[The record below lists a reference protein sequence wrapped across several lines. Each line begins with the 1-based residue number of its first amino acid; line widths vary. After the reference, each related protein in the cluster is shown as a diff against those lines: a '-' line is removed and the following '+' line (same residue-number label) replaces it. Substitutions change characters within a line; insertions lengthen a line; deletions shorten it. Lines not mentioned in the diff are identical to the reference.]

1 MLISTVSKNT
11 QCKRVEVASLD
22 DVAKLMRT
30 KTISAGVFKEDY
42 RNINNFERAD
52 FMLLDVDDGCT
63 LTDAIKKLENKYE
76 AVIATTKSHQKEKEG
91 KGIADRFRVLLKLEQ
106 PITNAKDYYE
116 TYTALKEEFPFI
128 DPQCTDP
135 SRQFYASPG
144 EPIKTKGG
152 VVKIK
157 KWVPKE
163 KKVEISGF
171 KGKLSVATLNFIAL
185 GAKPGEWNFNLNKAA
200 YDLRQNGYSKEE
212 ALQLLLKPTGT
223 LDNEDNRV
231 IDSVYNGE
239 MKYEP
244 RGLTPNPFNFMKVG
258 DLKKT
263 SSNVEWIVDG
273 LLTRGGFSILAGEP
287 KSGKSTIVRQLTK
300 CVAKGHEFLRRDVKK
315 GKILYLALEEQPEL
329 LKEQFDK
336 VGIDESC
343 DIEVH
348 VGSIHGEG
356 RYDYLKQHCM
366 DVRPDL
372 VVIDTMALFIQVE
385 NLNDYAT
392 VNSPLMQLR
401 DIARESGA
409 HILNVHHTNKS
420 EMVNVR
426 SIMGSG
432 AIHGAVD
439 CAIIFQNFRGI
450 RKVTTSQRG
459 GQPFDAQALTFNKDT
474 EEYFINDSIIDRRG
488 REF

>member
-1 MLISTVSKNT
+1 MEISVLTNNT
-11 QCKRVEVASLD
+11 KCKRVGVDSMDGVAQ
-22 DVAKLMRT
+22 LMR
-30 KTISAGVFKEDY
+30 KETISAGIFKDDY
-42 RNINNFERAD
+42 RKIENFERAD
-52 FMLLDVDDGCT
+52 FILLDVDDGCS
-63 LTDAIKKLENKYE
+63 LQE
-76 AVIATTKSHQKEKEG
+76 AVDKFKKYDSVIAPTRNHRQEKNG
-91 KGIADRFRVLLKLEQ
+91 VVADRFRVLLKLEQ
-106 PITNAKDYYE
+106 PITNKDDYYE
-116 TYTALKEEFPFI
+116 TYNALLEEFPFA
-128 DPQCTDP
+128 DKQCKDP
-135 SRQFYASPG
+135 SRQYFASPG
-144 EPIKTKGG
+144 K
-152 VVKIK
+152 VVKLK
-157 KWVPKE
+157 GAPVKVRKWVPKE
-163 KKVEISGF
+163 VKSAPATSGF
-171 KGKLSVATLNFIAL
+171 KGKLAFNTLNFIAF
-185 GAKPGEWNFNLNKAA
+185 GAKAGEWNYHFNKAA
-200 YDLRQNGYSKEE
+200 FDIRQNGYSKEE
-212 ALQLLLKPTGT
+212 AIHYLTKPTGK
-223 LDNEDNRV
+223 LDNEDLRV
-231 IDSVYNGE
+231 IDSIYNGE
-239 MKYEP
+239 LKYEP
-244 RGLTPNPFNFMKVG
+244 RGVTPNPFNFMRIS

-273 LLTRGGFSILAGEP
+273 LLTKGGFSILAGEP

-300 CVAKGHEFLRRDVKK
+300 CVAKGHEFLRREVKK

-329 LKEQFDK
+329 LKEQFEK

-372 VVIDTMALFIQVE
+372 VVIDTMALFLQVE

-392 VNSPLMQLR
+392 VNGPLMQLR

-409 HILNVHHTNKS
+409 HVLNIHHTNKS
-420 EMVNVR
+420 EIVNVR

-439 CAIIFQNFRGI
+439 CAIIFQNFRGV

-459 GQPFDAQALTFNKDT
+459 GRPFDSQALTFNADT
-474 EEYFINDSIIDRRG
+474 EEYFINDSVIDRRG